1 MDAERRTWAGRHVV
15 EGRWVVESTTTEAG
29 RGLEWMAQT
38 LGMEREQVAFEPGG
52 SNVGGNYESF
62 AFLGP
67 RIMDA
72 KKMGMQMGGVMF
84 PTPVGHTAISR
95 EELVNG
101 TLKGLAFA
109 IKGNFEQLED
119 VSAMEASR
127 VGLGG
132 GVTRVKGFGQLVTDV
147 LGREILVA
155 RERDATLL
163 GAAMCAAVGVGA
175 YNSLPEAAV
184 RMGGEMERIQPDGAR
199 WEGLGEEYERWL
211 ELYKKLDEISGSM

>member
-1 MDAERRTWAGRHVV
+1 
-15 EGRWVVESTTTEAG
+15 
-29 RGLEWMAQT
+29 
-38 LGMEREQVAFEPGG
+38 
-52 SNVGGNYESF
+52 
-62 AFLGP
+62 
-67 RIMDA
+67 
-72 KKMGMQMGGVMF
+72 MF

-132 GVTRVKGFGQLVTDV
+132 GVTRVKGFGQLVADV

-175 YNSLPEAAV
+175 YNSLPEAAEG
-184 RMGGEMERIQPDGAR
+184 MGGEMERVQPDGAR
-199 WEGLGEEYERWL
+199 GEGLGEEYERWL